1 MNAQGPTAPP
11 LARVVA
17 DDLAGTLL
25 AGRFHVVGQLDEGA
39 MGRVF
44 IADVLPQR
52 TRVALKILRHE
63 YADLPDVVSRF
74 VDEGRAAARL
84 QHPNI
89 VRVFEHGMAEHGIAY
104 LSMELL
110 EGVPLNMYTRDGVV
124 PLAHAL
130 PIIQGILAGLG
141 HAHSKGVVHRDLK
154 PANIFLARA
163 PNGTTEVKILDF
175 GIAKVM
181 DLASGIG
188 GKTRAGAF
196 LGTPSYMSPEQITRP
211 RDVDARTDL
220 WAAGVLFYR
229 MVTGHAPFA
238 GESELDRLNA
248 ILEHPPT
255 PIDQAVP
262 ELGPWNAF
270 IARALHK
277 DREQRF
283 QSAAEMS
290 AAIAE
295 TASGR
300 RAPGSGGGPAAKPS
314 LAGAQVGGS
323 MPPPAM
329 QPAQP
334 ATKSSPQEPTVQ
346 AIPNASSPSILS
358 GPVPLWLTLLIG
370 LGMLAVGLAVGYEFA
385 HLR

>member
-1 MNAQGPTAPP
+1 MNAQSPTAPP

-17 DDLAGTLL
+17 DDLGGTLL
-25 AGRFHVVGQLDEGA
+25 AGRFHVSGPRDEGA
-39 MGRVF
+39 MGRVLT
-44 IADVLPQR
+44 AEGLPQR

-63 YADLPDVVSRF
+63 YSDLPDVVSRF

-110 EGVPLNMYTRDGVV
+110 EGVPLHMYTRDGVV

-130 PIIQGILAGLG
+130 PIIQQILAGLG
-141 HAHSKGVVHRDLK
+141 HAHAKGVVHRDLK

-229 MVTGHAPFA
+229 MVTGHPPFA
-238 GESELDRLNA
+238 GDSELDRLNA
-248 ILEHPPT
+248 ILESPPI

-262 ELGPWNAF
+262 ELAPFSGF

-283 QSAAEMS
+283 QTAAEMAS
-290 AAIAE
+290 AIAE
-295 TASGR
+295 IAGVPAPRRASG
-300 RAPGSGGGPAAKPS
+300 AGPADAGGGSILTTGQPANTT
-314 LAGAQVGGS
+314 
-323 MPPPAM
+323 PAPM
-329 QPAQP
+329 QPLPATSGQDATVQGGQP
-334 ATKSSPQEPTVQ
+334 A
-346 AIPNASSPSILS
+346 PSILS

-385 HLR
+385 RL